1 MPLNARE
8 YRDYLYENQA
18 HPHHARP
25 VEKKEEGF
33 SGLYLTLFPFL
44 VAEYFAELHYDR
56 LPSGIVFPLGY
67 VLFWAF
73 YYTYYQP
80 GFLEEKLS
88 EKKKWDL
95 LSVPTVLL
103 GALIWFVKVCVV
115 EFSEKV
121 ILNSLLGLS
130 TKRAQPKA
138 PRQQPQPPP
147 QERRFHAHANPHFQQ
162 RPQPQ
167 NGLPRDLE
175 NALAI
180 LGLAGCREWS
190 IIQKRYRE
198 LAKKFHPDLDPDITQ
213 VGNRFM
219 IYDAAYRKLEAA
231 KAKFF
236 RS

>member
-1 MPLNARE
+1 MPFNARE
-8 YRDYLYENQA
+8 YREYLYQNQS
-18 HPHHARP
+18 HPQAP
-25 VEKKEEGF
+25 VQKEEGGF

-44 VAEYFAELHYDR
+44 VAEYFAELHYDF

-80 GFLEEKLS
+80 GFLEGKLS

-103 GALIWFVKVCVV
+103 GAVIWFVKVCVI
-115 EFSEKV
+115 ELFEKV
-121 ILNSLLGLS
+121 VIGGILGVNA
-130 TKRAQPKA
+130 KRQAPK
-138 PRQQPQPPP
+138 QPP
-147 QERRFHAHANPHFQQ
+147 Q
-162 RPQPQ
+162 RPRSFRAHSNPNFQRPSQ
-167 NGLPRDLE
+167 SQSTGLPREIE

-180 LGLAGCREWS
+180 LGLTGCRDWPT
-190 IIQKRYRE
+190 IHKRYRE
-198 LAKKFHPDLDPDITQ
+198 LAKKFHPDLNPEITQ

-231 KAKFF
+231 KAKYFTKH
-236 RS
+236 